1 MSYIIRKA
9 KITDVKA
16 IYDILKSMSSQQL
29 LLPRSLAN
37 LYEMVQTFWV
47 AEEESTKQVV
57 GTAALQVAWEDLGE
71 VRSLAVKEE
80 HRGHNLGKDITLAVE
95 AEAREI
101 NIKRLFTLTYVP
113 EFFKKLS
120 FNEIPLSSLP
130 EKIWSVC
137 FQCVHYPDCKE
148 IALIKFIA

>member
-1 MSYIIRKA
+1 MSYTIRKA
-9 KITDVKA
+9 KTTDVQA
-16 IYDILKSMSSQQL
+16 IYNILKLMSGQQL

-57 GTAALQVAWEDLGE
+57 GTAALQVVWEDLGE

-80 HRGHNLGKDITLAVE
+80 HRGHDLGKELTLSVE
-95 AEAREI
+95 AEARQI

-113 EFFKKLS
+113 EFFKKLN
-120 FNEIPLSSLP
+120 FKEIPLSSLP

-148 IALIKFIA
+148 IALIKNLN